1 MPAKY
6 AIGFSAIAT
15 LIVVGLAVAGLI
27 INREPN
33 PARVWEPLPDAAA
46 IEPRLSRIATPVTVP
61 MEQLR
66 QIADRRLS
74 GEIFSE
80 NREIANGIGVDIA
93 ILRRNEP
100 IEMDM
105 TAGWLTTN
113 VPITVTGTPN
123 IRLGPLRISGNSVG
137 GFEADLDVGLRTQV
151 RLNPDWTITSNTM
164 ADIEVG
170 RADLTFAGR
179 VTDASP
185 VVSEILDR
193 NLERIAAPLDDYL
206 RDLDI
211 RTMVEPIWLRFRE
224 PVQLRGDPQ
233 VWLRI
238 RPERFIY
245 SPPDIQ
251 ANRIRFDIGMEAYLE
266 SVVGERPATMEPGSI
281 PDLDEAPREPGSFN
295 VAVPIAL
302 HLSEA
307 NRILSERIT
316 GREDRIGAGAVV
328 RWRAIALEG
337 VENRLRVTVD
347 FEAETGIPFL
357 NELAGV
363 MTLEGRPGYIPSS
376 QTLTMA
382 DIDYELDSNSTLAR
396 LANWLLHDRLR
407 RQIQNELV
415 LPVDDLIE
423 NVRGSLQR
431 EMARISFG
439 DYVTAQV
446 SVNTLE
452 PNLLGVSNDT
462 LDLVIVA
469 DGTLR
474 LDLNLLP
481 TRQAPVQ

>member
-1 MPAKY
+1 MPTKY
-6 AIGFSAIAT
+6 AIGLSAIAT
-15 LIVVGLAVAGLI
+15 LIVVGLALAGFI
-27 INREPN
+27 VNREPN
-33 PARVWEPLPDAAA
+33 PTRVSEPLPDAAA

-61 MEQLR
+61 LEQLR

-74 GEIFSE
+74 GEIFRE
-80 NREIANGIGVDIA
+80 NREIANGIGVDLA

-100 IEMDM
+100 IQMDM
-105 TAGWLTTN
+105 IAGWLTTN

-123 IRLGPLRISGNSVG
+123 IRLGPLRIPGNAVG

-151 RLNPDWTITSNTM
+151 RINPDWTVTSNTM

-170 RADLTFAGR
+170 RADLTIAGR

-206 RDLDI
+206 RNLDI
-211 RTMVEPIWLRFRE
+211 RTMMEPIWLRLSE
-224 PVQLRGDPQ
+224 PVRLRGDPQ

-238 RPERFIY
+238 RPERFSY

-251 ANRIRFDIGMEAYLE
+251 ANSVRFDIGVEAYLD

-302 HLSEA
+302 QLSEA

-316 GREDRIGAGAVV
+316 GREDRIGEGAVV
-328 RWRAIALEG
+328 RWQAIALEG
-337 VENRLRVTVD
+337 VENRLRVSVE
-347 FEAETGIPFL
+347 FEAETGFPVL

-363 MTLEGRPGYIPSS
+363 MILEGRPGYIPSS
-376 QTLTMA
+376 QTLTMT
-382 DIDYELDSNSTLAR
+382 DIDYELDSDSTLAR
-396 LANWLLHDRLR
+396 LADWLLHDRLR

-415 LPVDDLIE
+415 IPVDELIE

-439 DYVTAQV
+439 NYGTAQV
-446 SVNTLE
+446 SVNRLE
-452 PNLLGVSNDT
+452 PNLQGVSNDA

-474 LDLNLLP
+474 LDLNLLA
-481 TRQAPVQ
+481 TRQEPVQ

>member
-1 MPAKY
+1 M
-6 AIGFSAIAT
+6 
-15 LIVVGLAVAGLI
+15 
-27 INREPN
+27 
-33 PARVWEPLPDAAA
+33 
-46 IEPRLSRIATPVTVP
+46 
-61 MEQLR
+61 
-66 QIADRRLS
+66 
-74 GEIFSE
+74 
-80 NREIANGIGVDIA
+80 DIT

-170 RADLTFAGR
+170 RADLTIAGR

-193 NLERIAAPLDDYL
+193 NLERITAPLDDYL

-307 NRILSERIT
+307 NRILTERIT

-382 DIDYELDSNSTLAR
+382 DIDYELDSNSTTRPARQLAASR
-396 LANWLLHDRLR
+396 PLA
-407 RQIQNELV
+407 
-415 LPVDDLIE
+415 
-423 NVRGSLQR
+423 
-431 EMARISFG
+431 
-439 DYVTAQV
+439 
-446 SVNTLE
+446 
-452 PNLLGVSNDT
+452 
-462 LDLVIVA
+462 
-469 DGTLR
+469 
-474 LDLNLLP
+474 P
-481 TRQAPVQ
+481 TDPERVGAPGGRPH